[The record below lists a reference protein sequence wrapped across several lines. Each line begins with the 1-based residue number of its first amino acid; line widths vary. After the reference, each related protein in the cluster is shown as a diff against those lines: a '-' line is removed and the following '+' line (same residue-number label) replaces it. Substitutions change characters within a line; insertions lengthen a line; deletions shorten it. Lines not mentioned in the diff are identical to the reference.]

1 MLITE
6 SFVTITQLEGETP
19 SRNTE
24 LIVKAHFNPASLQ
37 ISHQAKTEAVK
48 TTKKDKSG
56 KDVAGTVNQ
65 RTGIVSNLSSIELIF
80 DTTREDCIDVRTY
93 TLKLA
98 KMIYQEDKPNL
109 APQVQL
115 QWGTF
120 IFTGTIDSMTE
131 NLDYFSE
138 IGVPLRA
145 TVTLKMTMTP
155 PKQATNSAANG
166 VSGEAGASAGFSSG
180 FSAGVSASAGI
191 SASASASLSAS
202 SSFSAGAAVGTTGLK
217 LAQSGESLQ
226 AMSARAGQDWK
237 AVAEANGIDN
247 PRFLQAGAVVNLN
260 ASAEAKLTFNS

>member
-19 SRNTE
+19 STSDE
-24 LIVKAHFNPASLQ
+24 FIVKAHFNPASLS

-48 TTKKDKSG
+48 VVKKDKAG

-65 RTGIVSNLSSIELIF
+65 RTGVVSNLSSIELIF
-80 DTTREDCIDVRTY
+80 DTTREDGIDVRTY

-120 IFTGTIDSMTE
+120 IFTGTIDGMTE

-138 IGVPLRA
+138 TGIPLRA
-145 TVTLKMTMTP
+145 TVTLQMTMTP
-155 PKQATNSAANG
+155 PKQATNSAGNG
-166 VSGEAGASAGFSSG
+166 VSGADGASAGFSAG

-191 SASASASLSAS
+191 SANASVSASA
-202 SSFSAGAAVGTTGLK
+202 SFSAGAAVGTTGLT

-226 AMSARAGQDWK
+226 SMSARAGLDWK

-260 ASAEAKLTFNS
+260 AGAEAKFSFGS